1 MYICICKA
9 VTDREI
15 RQAAE
20 LGANSLSELQE
31 CLGVA
36 TCCGKCAQE
45 TCRILHEQKQACCRD
60 MQVNLPS
67 QALALVRAA

>member
-1 MYICICKA
+1 MYVCICKA

-36 TCCGKCAQE
+36 TGCGKCASE
-45 TCRILHEQKQACCRD
+45 TCRILREQKRAGCLD
-60 MQVNLPS
+60 MQASIPP
-67 QALALVRAA
+67 QTIALVGAA

>member
-20 LGANSLSELQE
+20 LGANSLSEIQE

-45 TCRILHEQKQACCRD
+45 TCRILREQKQACYRD
-60 MQVNLPS
+60 PQTDLPA
-67 QALALVRAA
+67 QANSLVRAA

>member
-9 VTDREI
+9 VSDREI

-20 LGANSLSELQE
+20 LGACSLSDLQE

-36 TCCGKCAQE
+36 TCCGKCAAE
-45 TCRILHEQKQACCRD
+45 TCRILREQEQARCRD
-60 MQVNLPS
+60 MPANTHS
-67 QALALVRAA
+67 QAISLVRAA

>member
-20 LGANSLSELQE
+20 LGANSLGELQE

-36 TCCGKCAQE
+36 TCCGKCVQE
-45 TCRILHEQKQACCRD
+45 TCRILREQNQDCCRD
-60 MQVNLPS
+60 LQANLAA
-67 QALALVRAA
+67 QAISLVRAA